1 VTPYATKR
9 RPGFCWR
16 SKTRQLHFVSRTGML
31 ERRTEVLTG
40 HEKLL
45 KANPGEVER
54 RHAAS
59 NAGHLCALRASSLA
73 ACDTA
78 V

>member
-1 VTPYATKR
+1 
-9 RPGFCWR
+9 
-16 SKTRQLHFVSRTGML
+16 ML

-40 HEKLL
+40 NDKLL
-45 KANPGEVER
+45 KANPREVER

-59 NAGHLCALRASSLA
+59 NAGHSCARRASSLA
-73 ACDTA
+73 ACATA